1 MKKTLPIEELLE
13 IIKKFVSDRDWEQF
27 HSVKN
32 LTMAL
37 SVESSELLEIFQW
50 VSEEESNLTSNSDRL
65 SKTKDEIADIFVYLV
80 RIADRLNID
89 IEEAVR
95 HKMYKN
101 MVKYPIEKSK
111 GNSKKYT
118 EF

>member
-95 HKMYKN
+95 HKMDKN